1 MRSCYHQGCDSGSNP
16 SLRNSEGIK
25 FLAKTA
31 QAVTLAVAE
40 LAGGIEACDLSAFYS
55 EPHSTDELLPE
66 QPRAKLPE
74 AAEDIKNFPDETTE
88 TVPAKEIIEEDLSE
102 NLPTTNEGLEEM
114 IQNVNIDKS
123 SINSLPQK
131 PNLGPESL
139 LRFLLSN
146 ILAKNPW
153 NGQETKNLKNP
164 IDLDSDFD
172 YDYEDQVQSC
182 YCASICSCNLKARK
196 DQTSKALKVGLSYRP
211 NE

>member
-74 AAEDIKNFPDETTE
+74 AAEDIKNFPEETTE

-102 NLPTTNEGLEEM
+102 NLPTT
-114 IQNVNIDKS
+114 
-123 SINSLPQK
+123 P
-131 PNLGPESL
+131 
-139 LRFLLSN
+139 
-146 ILAKNPW
+146 
-153 NGQETKNLKNP
+153 T
-164 IDLDSDFD
+164 LDPSHFWDSFWAT
-172 YDYEDQVQSC
+172 SWPK
-182 YCASICSCNLKARK
+182 IPGMARK
-196 DQTSKALKVGLSYRP
+196 QNISRIR
-211 NE
+211 

>member
-40 LAGGIEACDLSAFYS
+40 LAGGIEACDLSSFYS
-55 EPHSTDELLPE
+55 ELHSTDELLPE

-74 AAEDIKNFPDETTE
+74 AAEDIMNFPEETTE
-88 TVPAKEIIEEDLSE
+88 TVPAKGIIEEDLSE
-102 NLPTTNEGLEEM
+102 NLPTTYEGLEEM
-114 IQNVNIDKS
+114 IQNDNIDKS
-123 SINSLPQK
+123 LMNSSVKK
-131 PNLGPESL
+131 PNKVTNLGPESL

-153 NGQETKNLKNP
+153 NGQETKHLKNP
-164 IDLDSDFD
+164 EDLDSV
-172 YDYEDQVQSC
+172 YDYEDQVQSF
-182 YCASICSCNLKARK
+182 YC
-196 DQTSKALKVGLSYRP
+196 LSR
-211 NE
+211 